1 MAQPVLY
8 RAHPTERLLD
18 AIVVVPVDVFVD
30 QREHLPTGVFLP
42 PLGVDGLDLRP
53 AEETLRGRVVQRT
66 ALRARRSGRPEPLM
80 GSSHPGRLW
89 RRPRSECAGGRA
101 SSGNVAVDHR
111 RGMRLAVRRLGL
123 GDVRQPL
130 LVGTFG
136 GEVPERSGS
145 HEGGSRLALVGTVPA
160 TSGTCAASPSPAM
173 IRLIAF
179 SETPVPGAALILRY
193 P

>member
-1 MAQPVLY
+1 MRSWLCQWMYSSINASTSP
-8 RAHPTERLLD
+8 
-18 AIVVVPVDVFVD
+18 
-30 QREHLPTGVFLP
+30 
-42 PLGVDGLDLRP
+42 
-53 AEETLRGRVVQRT
+53 RVCSS
-66 ALRARRSGRPEPLM
+66 RRSGWTDSTFVPPRKPSAAASSSERPFAPVDPVGPNRSM